1 MFQFIRRQQHGCN
14 RKKRRRRNHGF
25 QRRLCGDFPAEELSL
40 EISSVVMER
49 FGEAIEKAVRE
60 QLAEC
65 GVEKALVR
73 VTDRGALDCVI
84 KARVETAVRR
94 GEAEK

>member
-1 MFQFIRRQQHGCN
+1 MAIIRKSAVAGTMESSDA
-14 RKKRRRRNHGF
+14 F
-25 QRRLCGDFPAEELSL
+25 VEISPAKELSL

-65 GVEKALVR
+65 GVSAAKVR
-73 VTDRGALDCVI
+73 VADRGALDCVI
-84 KARVETAVRR
+84 KARVEAAVRR
-94 GEAEK
+94 AEAEE

>member
-1 MFQFIRRQQHGCN
+1 MGVIVKSAAAGTMDSSDAFVEI
-14 RKKRRRRNHGF
+14 
-25 QRRLCGDFPAEELSL
+25 FPAEELSI

>member
-1 MFQFIRRQQHGCN
+1 MGVIVKSAAAGTMDSSDAFVEI
-14 RKKRRRRNHGF
+14 
-25 QRRLCGDFPAEELSL
+25 FPAEELSL

-49 FGEAIEKAVRE
+49 FGEAIEKAVRA

-65 GVEKALVR
+65 GVEKAFVR

>member
-1 MFQFIRRQQHGCN
+1 MNKTIQRQTICEELCKLTSHPTADELYDIV
-14 RKKRRRRNHGF
+14 KKRMPQISLGTVYRN
-25 QRRLCGDFPAEELSL
+25 L
-40 EISSVVMER
+40 
-49 FGEAIEKAVRE
+49 E

-65 GVEKALVR
+65 GVEKAFVR

>member
-1 MFQFIRRQQHGCN
+1 MGVIVKSAAAGTMDSSDAFVEI
-14 RKKRRRRNHGF
+14 
-25 QRRLCGDFPAEELSL
+25 FPAEELSL

-49 FGEAIEKAVRE
+49 FGAALEKAVRE
-60 QLAEC
+60 QLADC
-65 GVEKALVR
+65 GVEQALVR

>member
-1 MFQFIRRQQHGCN
+1 MGVIVKSAAAGTMDSSDAFVEI
-14 RKKRRRRNHGF
+14 
-25 QRRLCGDFPAEELSL
+25 FPAEELSL

-65 GVEKALVR
+65 CVEKALVR

-94 GEAEK
+94 GEAKK

>member
-1 MFQFIRRQQHGCN
+1 MGVIVKSAAAGTMDSSDAFVEI
-14 RKKRRRRNHGF
+14 
-25 QRRLCGDFPAEELSL
+25 FPAEELSL

-65 GVEKALVR
+65 G
-73 VTDRGALDCVI
+73 ALDCVI